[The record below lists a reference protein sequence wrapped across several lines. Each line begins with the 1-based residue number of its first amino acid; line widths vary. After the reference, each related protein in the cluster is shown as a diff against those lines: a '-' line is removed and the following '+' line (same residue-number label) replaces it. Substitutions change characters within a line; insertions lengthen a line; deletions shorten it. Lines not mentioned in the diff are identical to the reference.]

1 MMRTTL
7 IVASLVALGACA
19 RSASQSAE
27 ATVPTI
33 ALEACTGKLFL
44 EVHNP
49 LILAV
54 DVYEGDRNNKSAA
67 KLIGHAPPGD
77 TRLPVARP
85 VTRVFAIDEKGQGM
99 SNDPKAV
106 TIRYQTVCIT

>member
-1 MMRTTL
+1 MMRAAL
-7 IVASLVALGACA
+7 VAVSLVMAGACA
-19 RSASQSAE
+19 RTTATGSDG
-27 ATVPTI
+27 TVPTI
-33 ALEACTGKLFL
+33 ALEECKGKLYL

-54 DVYEGDRNNKSAA
+54 DVYEGDRNNKPAA

-85 VTRVFAIDEKGQGM
+85 LTRLFAIDEKGQGM